1 MYQEKGKNQI
11 QRGAGKGPYFYYH
24 SINLYA
30 HNIFLVG
37 LIGALEVDE
46 QLELFCP

>member
-1 MYQEKGKNQI
+1 MYQEQGKNQI
-11 QRGAGKGPYFYYH
+11 NMGRERTVFLLSFNQ
-24 SINLYA
+24 LYA
-30 HNIFLVG
+30 YNIFLVG